1 MDIANELE
9 IDIVAEKSDLNEQL
23 LKLQDELNT
32 ISKTE
37 KILRKENINLGS
49 QIKTLQSNINDLKT
63 TSEQSVLTEKKS
75 SSLQLK
81 KV

>member
-1 MDIANELE
+1 ME

-63 TSEQSVLTEKKS
+63 ASEQSVLTEKKS